1 VGNSPEAA
9 LGKFLTA
16 AEARGMAAMLESGQS
31 MNKALNEVNHARRS
45 EAKTLMGA
53 AGLSH
58 HNVELSV
65 AVLKGIAGAKEFQR
79 ELTPVWTMPGN
90 EAGIGHLTSQFH
102 KLVGGARVS
111 VTAATY
117 NFASTSKMWKVLSD
131 AAERPGM
138 QVTVYV
144 DGDKA
149 DAVAVKAQ
157 MPKASIYRSSTLP
170 NGKQVTSHAKFI
182 IIDHSMMLIT
192 SANFSYSAE
201 NTNVEF
207 GLRVD
212 DPTLADSVE
221 EQMFQKRGVLYEL
234 V

>member
-1 VGNSPEAA
+1 VGSSPEAA

-53 AGLSH
+53 AGLGH

-65 AVLKGIAGAKEFQR
+65 AVLKGIAGAKEIQR
-79 ELTPVWTMPGN
+79 ELTPVWTMPGS

-102 KLVGGARVS
+102 NLVGGARVS

-117 NFASTSKMWKVLSD
+117 NFASTSNMWKVLSD